1 MDKRELNRFI
11 HPAVVL
17 GLGAG
22 GLDAARSLG
31 KQGIKVYGIFTKED
45 EPGRFSRYSNSL
57 CFPPIKSDSH
67 LFSERLIGFAKDIQ
81 KKTVLIPTTDE
92 AVNFISN
99 YREMLAEYFFFQI
112 PDGDVIEN
120 FLNKACMVQLANK
133 HGLETPSTFFCKDI
147 DSIHHIAEVIN
158 YPCIIKPL
166 NSFSI
171 FFQSK
176 NIIIKDKQ
184 SFIDV
189 FKTHTEYIEN
199 SLVQEFIKGD
209 DNLICQFNAYFDNE
223 SRPLSIITIKKNR
236 QYPPNRGIGSY
247 VTTEELPQLRALSLS
262 FLKSINYKGIAS
274 LEFKMNPKTGQYFFI
289 EINPRIPWYH
299 RICSDSCNSLVLTAY
314 LDLTGGNIKKDPIIH
329 QINGVRWIDFGRDMG
344 SFIRKFLGNKI
355 TFHAWIVSVFKAN
368 SFAYW
373 DSKDTRPFFYVTWRF
388 FISSIKA
395 FLRFF
400 RTGKILS

>member
-1 MDKRELNRFI
+1 MKKYYQ

-22 GLDAARSLG
+22 GLDAVRSLG
-31 KQGIKVYGIFTKED
+31 KQGIEVYGIFTRED
-45 EPGRFSRYSNSL
+45 EAGRFSRYCSSL
-57 CFPPIKSDSH
+57 LFPPIKPDSN
-67 LFSERLIGFAKDIQ
+67 LFLERLIGFAKNIQ
-81 KKTVLIPTTDE
+81 KKAVLIPATDE
-92 AVNFISN
+92 FVNFICK
-99 YREMLAEYFFFQI
+99 YREILVEYFLFQI
-112 PDGDVIEN
+112 PDGDFIEKL
-120 FLNKACMVQLANK
+120 LNKAYMVQLASK
-133 HGLETPSTFFCKDI
+133 HSLEIPQTFFCNDVN
-147 DSIHHIAEVIN
+147 SIQHIAEAIN

-171 FFQSK
+171 SFQSK

-189 FKTHTEYIEN
+189 FKNHTEYIGN
-199 SLVQEFIKGD
+199 CLVQEFIEGG
-209 DNLICQFNAYFDNE
+209 DNLICQFNAYFDSE
-223 SRPLSIITIKKNR
+223 SRPLSIVTIKKNR

-247 VTTEELPQLRALSLS
+247 ITTEELPQLRALSLS

-299 RICSDSCNSLVLTAY
+299 RICSDSGNSLALTAY
-314 LDLTGGNIKKDPIIH
+314 LDLTGRNIKKDSIIH
-329 QINGVRWIDFGRDMG
+329 QINEVRWIDFGNDLG
-344 SFIRKFLGNKI
+344 SFIRKFLRGEI

-368 SFAYW
+368 SFAFW
-373 DSKDTRPFFYVTWRF
+373 DSKDTLPFFYMAWSLL
-388 FISSIKA
+388 ISSTKA